1 MACLLLLLLSSLALG
16 IHSEIKQEVA
26 ETVHFVESNWSADDT
41 VPPEK
46 LVLIC
51 NISQEEAD
59 SVYWTK
65 NQKWQGNGK
74 HLQITVQEPPDA
86 GNYFCWSNTTHELLT
101 NATVYLTKI
110 YPSGEIAN
118 PILRRLPV
126 QEPPDAGNYFCWS
139 NTTHELLTNATVYLT
154 KIYPSGEIANPILR
168 RLPESK
174 IYFKCTANNYSGI
187 FTCIWIS
194 AIKETELMFKIGSHM
209 KSQGNASE
217 EIVCDEPVND
227 SSERNLKRY
236 SASCRK
242 QNSTCPSTEEYQP
255 IEMVLQVFHGF
266 VYEDHRHTFFIKDIL
281 KPDISECYN
290 NKGLL
295 TWTPPQTWSTPISY
309 YGLTYQIKMHGQIC
323 EVSSATILQNENTL
337 SCYNRRCSRETC
349 VIRSRDRY
357 NINSAWS
364 NWSSCNNG
372 MNDKPS
378 HHRHEDKAKIEPCKC
393 QKN

>member
-1 MACLLLLLLSSLALG
+1 MACLLLFLLSSLALG

-74 HLQITVQEPPDA
+74 HLQIT
-86 GNYFCWSNTTHELLT
+86 
-101 NATVYLTKI
+101 
-110 YPSGEIAN
+110 
-118 PILRRLPV
+118 V

-295 TWTPPQTWSTPISY
+295 TWTPPQTWSTPVSY

-337 SCYNRRCSRETC
+337 SCYNRRCSKGAC
-349 VIRSRDRY
+349 IIRSRDRY

-364 NWSSCNNG
+364 NWSSCKY
-372 MNDKPS
+372 DQIYS
-378 HHRHEDKAKIEPCKC
+378 
-393 QKN
+393 